1 MTQISRRALLGT
13 VAAAALL
20 PGPARAQD
28 APDLSKLN
36 EAPAHGEI
44 AEGAETAKVT
54 IIEYA
59 SASCP
64 HCAAFHMNVYPALK
78 KDYIDTG
85 KVRFLLREFPHND
98 AGLGAFMV
106 ARCAPADK
114 YKAIIDVLFKTQ
126 ENWMPQPFEGLKTI
140 ALQAGFTE
148 ESFVA
153 CTKNADVAKAIL
165 TERKRAEGFGV
176 TGIPYIFING
186 THFEGEN
193 TIEGLKAVIDP
204 LLG

>member
-1 MTQISRRALLGT
+1 MTQISRRSLLAS
-13 VAAAALL
+13 VAASALL
-20 PGPARAQD
+20 PAAAMAQD
-28 APDLSKLN
+28 APDLSKLA
-36 EAPAHGEI
+36 EPPAHGEM
-44 AEGAETAKVT
+44 AEGPETAKVT

-64 HCAAFHMNVYPALK
+64 HCAHFATTVYPALK
-78 KDYIDTG
+78 KDYVDTG
-85 KVRFLLREFPHND
+85 KVRFLFREFPHND

-106 ARCAPADK
+106 ARCAPPDK
-114 YKAIIDVLFKTQ
+114 YMAIVDVLFKTQ
-126 ENWMPQPFEGLKTI
+126 DKWMPAPFEGLKAI

-148 ESFVA
+148 DSFVA

-165 TERKRAEGFGV
+165 AERKRAEGFGV

-186 THFEGEN
+186 KHYEGDN